1 MKKAKKPADCRW
13 TMTVSR
19 ALFIS
24 GLMLILIAWGVSTN
38 VTASNQAVLSGMMLT
53 LMMIG
58 VLVILAGVIYAWR
71 KLRCPACGETLC
83 LNGRIP
89 MRLPETC
96 PHCGHPLPPPRRG
109 GRSAPA
115 AKAEEPLPA
124 AEQPRLDEAAE
135 EEAAE
140 ETEPVQSG
148 EEQNP

>member
-96 PHCGHPLPPPRRG
+96 PHCGHPLMPSRR
-109 GRSAPA
+109 RAPA
-115 AKAEEPLPA
+115 AAEPVPA
-124 AEQPRLDEAAE
+124 GEQPQLDEAAE
-135 EEAAE
+135 EEAAGGPE
-140 ETEPVQSG
+140 AGQPG
-148 EEQNP
+148 EEKP